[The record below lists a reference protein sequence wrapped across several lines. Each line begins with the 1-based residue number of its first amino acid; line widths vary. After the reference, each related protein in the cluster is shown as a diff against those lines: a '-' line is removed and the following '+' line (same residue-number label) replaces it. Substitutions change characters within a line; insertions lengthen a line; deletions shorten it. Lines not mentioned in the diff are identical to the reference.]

1 MGEPLRATSPSDQR
15 AETPT
20 DTNVS
25 KESSGPRP
33 VLVSVPSQDART
45 KPSSSRTYKRRLIGF
60 VHPLQ
65 ARVLGHVI
73 AYSLIVFVLLAIP
86 VFKPLLQSLDN
97 PALSWQERAVV
108 ANDLLSLHARF
119 WPWTLGAS
127 VVVLIHCV
135 HSLLLMQ
142 RVAGP
147 LYRLTRVFPQI
158 GDGNLC
164 MRATFREGDYLVP
177 EADLVNQMTAQLQ
190 TKINTHETCTG
201 YAGTRY
207 RAVQRSGRHEE
218 RSSLDGSGQAN
229 GTEPGRPEDLP
240 RYIQNLQ
247 RVDGQDGKRNSA
259 DHTKAPISCGAAV
272 YAQAGERL
280 HPH

>member
-1 MGEPLRATSPSDQR
+1 MGEPLRATSPSDQH

-25 KESSGPRP
+25 KESSGPGP
-33 VLVSVPSQDART
+33 ALVSVPLQDARA
-45 KPSSSRTYKRRLIGF
+45 KPSSGRTHKRRLIAF

-65 ARVLGHVI
+65 VRVLSHVI

-86 VFKPLLQSLDN
+86 VFKPLMQSLDN
-97 PALSWQERAVV
+97 PVLSWQERAVV
-108 ANDLLSLHARF
+108 GNDLLSLHARF
-119 WPWTLGAS
+119 WPWAFGAS

-164 MRATFREGDYLVP
+164 IRATRRS
-177 EADLVNQMTAQLQ
+177 
-190 TKINTHETCTG
+190 
-201 YAGTRY
+201 TR
-207 RAVQRSGRHEE
+207 
-218 RSSLDGSGQAN
+218 
-229 GTEPGRPEDLP
+229 
-240 RYIQNLQ
+240 
-247 RVDGQDGKRNSA
+247 
-259 DHTKAPISCGAAV
+259 
-272 YAQAGERL
+272 
-280 HPH
+280 

>member
-1 MGEPLRATSPSDQR
+1 MGEPLRATSSSDQH
-15 AETPT
+15 AETPAT
-20 DTNVS
+20 PNATKDFL
-25 KESSGPRP
+25 GPRP
-33 VLVSVPSQDART
+33 ALVSVPSQDARA
-45 KPSSSRTYKRRLIGF
+45 KPSSGRTHKRRLIGF

-65 ARVLGHVI
+65 VRVLSHVI

-86 VFKPLLQSLDN
+86 VFKPLMQSLDN

-108 ANDLLSLHARF
+108 ANDLLGLHVRF
-119 WPWTLGAS
+119 WPWALGAS

-164 MRATFREGDYLVP
+164 IRATFREGDYLVP

-190 TKINTHETCTG
+190 TKINMLKHAQVMLALDNARFKEVAVMKNDPALTALAKQMEQNL
-201 YAGTRY
+201 AGLKT
-207 RAVQRSGRHEE
+207 
-218 RSSLDGSGQAN
+218 SLDTFKTYSG
-229 GTEPGRPEDLP
+229 
-240 RYIQNLQ
+240 
-247 RVDGQDGKRNSA
+247 
-259 DHTKAPISCGAAV
+259 
-272 YAQAGERL
+272 
-280 HPH
+280 

>member
-1 MGEPLRATSPSDQR
+1 MGEPLRATSPSNQQAD
-15 AETPT
+15 TPT
-20 DTNVS
+20 DSKIS

-33 VLVSVPSQDART
+33 SLVSVPLQDARA
-45 KPSSSRTYKRRLIGF
+45 KPSSGHRHKRRLMSS

-65 ARVLGHVI
+65 ARVLSHVI
-73 AYSLIVFVLLAIP
+73 AYSLIVFVVLAIP

-108 ANDLLSLHARF
+108 ADDLLNLHARF
-119 WPWTLGAS
+119 WPWALGAS
-127 VVVLIHCV
+127 IVVLIHCV

-164 MRATFREGDYLVP
+164 VRATFREGDYLVP

-190 TKINTHETCTG
+190 TKINTLKHAQVMLALDTTRFKEVAVIKNDPALIALAKQMEQSL
-201 YAGTRY
+201 AGLKT
-207 RAVQRSGRHEE
+207 
-218 RSSLDGSGQAN
+218 SLDTFKTYSG
-229 GTEPGRPEDLP
+229 
-240 RYIQNLQ
+240 
-247 RVDGQDGKRNSA
+247 
-259 DHTKAPISCGAAV
+259 
-272 YAQAGERL
+272 
-280 HPH
+280 